1 MPKLQVLSTKNPTTT
16 KKPQIIATEGGEN
29 PIQPTES
36 GEHVEPQQW
45 PFNLNTENKKI
56 HISQKINNNQNT
68 KLK

>member
-36 GEHVEPQQW
+36 GEHVEP
-45 PFNLNTENKKI
+45 
-56 HISQKINNNQNT
+56 
-68 KLK
+68 